1 MRRLYGYGR
10 ASPAR
15 GGSAVVLTFSRPGRV
30 PVYGCGGPIKMN
42 SRPWRIG
49 SNRRSGGVGAGRSTL
64 TLAARSARAS
74 RRRRPS
80 RHPRAR
86 RPPGPGGRSR
96 GPAHR
101 PVTHTQE
108 RVPRPTPCRN
118 PRTPRCTTERP
129 TFTECTISAQTPH
142 DSDRE
147 DTAAE
152 LHSADNSFVR
162 ASVRGSRESG
172 SAFQSSGAG
181 RATGQVA
188 ARRGA
193 GENFLA
199 ECVCISQGYLST
211 RPQNRAARNRNCGR
225 GTVSR

>member
-1 MRRLYGYGR
+1 MRRPDKIEQYSVG
-10 ASPAR
+10 
-15 GGSAVVLTFSRPGRV
+15 
-30 PVYGCGGPIKMN
+30 
-42 SRPWRIG
+42 WRIG
-49 SNRRSGGVGAGRSTL
+49 SNRRSGGVGAAAGRSTL

-74 RRRRPS
+74 RRAI
-80 RHPRAR
+80 RASAR
-86 RPPGPGGRSR
+86 PGGRSR

-211 RPQNRAARNRNCGR
+211 RPQNRAARTRNCGR

>member
-10 ASPAR
+10 ASPLPGPRGRFRAR
-15 GGSAVVLTFSRPGRV
+15 AGFRFR
-30 PVYGCGGPIKMN
+30 CGGPIKLN
-42 SRPWRIG
+42 SRLAHRIQPA
-49 SNRRSGGVGAGRSTL
+49 RSGGVGAAAGRSTL

-74 RRRRPS
+74 RRAI
-80 RHPRAR
+80 RASAR
-86 RPPGPGGRSR
+86 PGGRSR

-181 RATGQVA
+181 RATGLP
-188 ARRGA
+188 RRGA

-211 RPQNRAARNRNCGR
+211 RPQNRATRNRNCGR

>member
-1 MRRLYGYGR
+1 
-10 ASPAR
+10 
-15 GGSAVVLTFSRPGRV
+15 
-30 PVYGCGGPIKMN
+30 MN
-42 SRPWRIG
+42 SRLAHRIQP
-49 SNRRSGGVGAGRSTL
+49 RRSGAAVSAGRSTL

-74 RRRRPS
+74 RRAI
-80 RHPRAR
+80 RASAQ
-86 RPPGPGGRSR
+86 PGGSEP
-96 GPAHR
+96 GTGAPAGDA
-101 PVTHTQE
+101 HTGASATADTMPKHPYSTLYYRASDIY
-108 RVPRPTPCRN
+108 RVHHLSPN
-118 PRTPRCTTERP
+118 
-129 TFTECTISAQTPH
+129 SAH

-211 RPQNRAARNRNCGR
+211 RPQNRAVRNRNCGR
-225 GTVSR
+225 GIVSR